1 MSCVADGF
9 GISKNHTNHR
19 KIALILKEGEIFS
32 DFGNGDTL
40 GKGSVSTKEFP
51 DFLLSSLKSTIKE
64 I

>member
-1 MSCVADGF
+1 MADGF
-9 GISKNHTNHR
+9 GISKNHTNHQKNCLNFER
-19 KIALILKEGEIFS
+19 GGEIFS

>member
-1 MSCVADGF
+1 MADGF

-19 KIALILKEGEIFS
+19 KIALILKEGGEIFS

-51 DFLLSSLKSTIKE
+51 DFLLSFLKSTIKE